1 MSRACGLTEEYK
13 QKCCERRR
21 TCKLKAK
28 TATTDVPTKDSELT
42 RIKQLANTYLTN
54 IEFNKLPPRE
64 PRPRGKITKRADPS
78 RKGRGNR
85 GRTRKRKP

>member
-1 MSRACGLTEEYK
+1 MSRAYRLTEEHN
-13 QKCCERRR
+13 QKRRERRR
-21 TCKLKAK
+21 ARKLKAK
-28 TATTDVPTKDSELT
+28 AATTDIPTKNSELT

-64 PRPRGKITKRADPS
+64 PRPRDKITKRTDPS

-85 GRTRKRKP
+85 DRTRKRNP